1 LVAKKTVLQYGGRI
15 RLLGYW
21 YLAGSAAMRCQIK
34 SIFFSFFFSEHSA
47 KSNQIFFHF
56 SSLQNMMPNQI
67 KSFPFSYNEPAP
79 TSAPSIGCLL
89 LLNYG

>member
-1 LVAKKTVLQYGGRI
+1 MLQYGGGI

-21 YLAGSAAMRCQIK
+21 YLAGSAALRCQIK
-34 SIFFSFFFSEHSA
+34 SNFFSFFFAQHSA

-56 SSLQNMMPNQI
+56 SLQNMMPNQI
-67 KSFPFSYNEPAP
+67 KIFPFSHNEAAP
-79 TSAPSIGCLL
+79 TSAPSIGYPL